1 MKSKY
6 TVIIL
11 SVIIFCSISF
21 LALNKPSISEATAQ
35 EIQEIHG
42 IGEVLSERV
51 VSYLDTNPDADI
63 EDLEAVKGI
72 GPEKV
77 KLLRKE
83 FK

>member
-6 TVIIL
+6 TIIIL

-21 LALNKPSISEATAQ
+21 IVLNKPPISEATAQ
-35 EIQEIHG
+35 EIQTING

-51 VSYLDTNPDADI
+51 VSYLDANPNADI